1 MRDLA
6 VPADWL
12 LQSVGWSANGTALFV
27 TVYTPKAFLLGR
39 VDLAGNTR
47 VLLDKGTDEWLN
59 QVIASPDG
67 RYLAFKAQSWD
78 SNVWLLERF

>member
-12 LQSVGWSANGTALFV
+12 LQSVGWSAKGTALFV

-67 RYLAFKAQSWD
+67 RYLAFKAQNWD